1 MGEQGIG
8 RSTSTVASFPA
19 LFLDQTKS
27 TGGLD
32 IHATQNMPFEIITP
46 MIQNMTVA
54 DTGVQCFIKTVS
66 GTSVNDGSGEGTD
79 VPFISQ
85 GVEPIELD
93 DINYLDSPRVIAS
106 RVNELNTATL
116 NVLPGD
122 RSFNL
127 SLRLLSG
134 DNLLS
139 PVIDTQ
145 RMNAILTSNRIDKVI
160 DDITVDSRVNTL
172 LDDPSSAV
180 YVSKE
185 NTLETSAT
193 SLKIIVDAHVNR
205 FSDIRA
211 FYAISNS
218 QGSEPTFIPFPGYD
232 NLDENGRVRTSDKSS
247 GRPDALIAK
256 SDPTGFIPE
265 ELEYKEYT
273 FTANELPSFKTFRIK
288 FLMTSTNQ
296 AFVPRLTSLK
306 VIATA

>member
-1 MGEQGIG
+1 MCI
-8 RSTSTVASFPA
+8 R
-19 LFLDQTKS
+19 
-27 TGGLD
+27 
-32 IHATQNMPFEIITP
+32 
-46 MIQNMTVA
+46 
-54 DTGVQCFIKTVS
+54 
-66 GTSVNDGSGEGTD
+66 
-79 VPFISQ
+79 
-85 GVEPIELD
+85 
-93 DINYLDSPRVIAS
+93 
-106 RVNELNTATL
+106 
-116 NVLPGD
+116 D
-122 RSFNL
+122 R
-127 SLRLLSG
+127 
-134 DNLLS
+134 
-139 PVIDTQ
+139 
-145 RMNAILTSNRIDKVI
+145 
-160 DDITVDSRVNTL
+160 
-172 LDDPSSAV
+172 SSAV

-256 SDPTGFIPE
+256 SDPTGFTPE
-265 ELEYKEYT
+265 NLEYKEYT
-273 FTANELPSFKTFRIK
+273 FTANELPSFKSFRIK

>member
-8 RSTSTVASFPA
+8 RSTSDVTSYPA

-32 IHATQNMPFEIITP
+32 IRATQNMPFEIITP

-54 DTGVQCFIKTVS
+54 GTTIESSIRTVS
-66 GTSVNDGSGEGTD
+66 GTSINDGSGEGID
-79 VPFISQ
+79 VPFINK
-85 GVEPIELD
+85 GDEPIALD

-106 RVNELNTATL
+106 RVNELNTETL

-122 RSFNL
+122 RSLNI
-127 SLRLLSG
+127 SLTLLS
-134 DNLLS
+134 DSNLLS

-145 RMNAILTSNRIDKVI
+145 RMNAILTSNRIDNVI
-160 DDITVDSRVNTL
+160 GDITVDSRVDTL
-172 LDDPSSAV
+172 LGDPSSAI

-185 NTLETSAT
+185 NILETSAT

-218 QGSEPTFIPFPGYD
+218 QGSEPIFVPFPGYD

-247 GRPDALIAK
+247 GRPDALITK
-256 SDPTGFIPE
+256 SDPTGFVPE

-273 FTANELPSFKTFRIK
+273 FTANELPSFKSFRIK

>member
-1 MGEQGIG
+1 
-8 RSTSTVASFPA
+8 
-19 LFLDQTKS
+19 
-27 TGGLD
+27 
-32 IHATQNMPFEIITP
+32 MPFELITP

-54 DTGVQCFIKTVS
+54 DTTIEASIRTVS
-66 GTSVNDGSGEGTD
+66 GTSINDGSGEGTD
-79 VPFISQ
+79 VPFINKGTETIS
-85 GVEPIELD
+85 LD
-93 DINYLDSPRVIAS
+93 DVNYFDSPRVIAS

-116 NVLPGD
+116 DVLPGD
-122 RSFNL
+122 RSFNM

-134 DNLLS
+134 DSLLS

-145 RMNAILTSNRIDKVI
+145 RMNAILTSNRIDNVI
-160 DDITVDSRVNTL
+160 SDITVDNRVDTL

-180 YVSKE
+180 YISKE

-193 SLKIIVDAHVNR
+193 SLRIIVDAHVNR
-205 FSDIRA
+205 YSDIRA

-218 QGSEPTFIPFPGYD
+218 QGTEPTFIPFPGYD

-247 GRPDALIAK
+247 GRSDALIAK
-256 SDPTGFIPE
+256 SDPTGFTPE
-265 ELEYKEYT
+265 ELQYKEYT